1 MCSFASVL
9 LSPEAS
15 GQQVLHKREDR
26 ALNCHL
32 NVTVTQETDTLHRA
46 ILDIQDQVRKKVP
59 EYTKNAAQ
67 NTIHQRWI
75 CSCDSRSTH
84 CCHNHELCI
93 SLIWNIQLW
102 AAGQTLAHW

>member
-1 MCSFASVL
+1 MNLNVHFLSAL

-26 ALNCHL
+26 ALNCQL
-32 NVTVTQETDTLHRA
+32 NVTVTQETDTLHS
-46 ILDIQDQVRKKVP
+46 IQDQIRKKVP
-59 EYTKNAAQ
+59 EYTKNATQ
-67 NTIHQRWI
+67 NTMHQRWM
-75 CSCDSRSTH
+75 CSSDSRSTH

-102 AAGQTLAHW
+102 AAGQTPAHW